1 MMKTII
7 NAPNDIMS
15 DTLTK
20 GETSLLKDALM
31 DSLIG
36 SAILDNVFAL
46 NVFLNEFAILFA
58 PFAIVLAVFTTLFAT
73 VFATFFILF
82 TGAATNELIL
92 FIAALFVGF
101 ADNAFI
107 LLDDSIDC

>member
-7 NAPNDIMS
+7 NTPNDIMS

-20 GETSLLKDALM
+20 GDTSLLKDALM
-31 DSLIG
+31 ESLIG
-36 SAILDNVFAL
+36 SEMSFIVFAL
-46 NVFLNEFAILFA
+46 NVFLNEFAIVFA
-58 PFAIVLAVFTTLFAT
+58 PFTTLFAT
-73 VFATFFILF
+73 VFAAFFILF

-92 FIAALFVGF
+92 FIAALFDGF

>member
-1 MMKTII
+1 MKTII

-20 GETSLLKDALM
+20 GDTSLLKDALM

-36 SAILDNVFAL
+36 SEMLFIVFAL

-58 PFAIVLAVFTTLFAT
+58 LFDIVFTIVFAPFTTL
-73 VFATFFILF
+73 FATFFILF
-82 TGAATNELIL
+82 TGAVTNELML